1 MVYMDLQEI
10 AGKGNVLD
18 DAHTLA
24 LFSMDEGFA
33 APVKPQCVVRV
44 YTMEEVQ
51 GVVQWA
57 NQTKTPL
64 VPVSSG
70 PPRFRSDTVPGTDGA
85 VVIDLSQMKRIHCI
99 DRKNRVAIVEP
110 GVTFGEMI
118 PALKKEGLSP
128 YMPLVP
134 RSSKSVLMSS
144 LERDPITMPRDHWE
158 TQDPLLCVEV
168 IYGSGDLFR
177 TGSAVG
183 PGNIE
188 EQRKAGKAQV
198 RGLGPSQ
205 IDFTRLIQAAQGTM
219 GIVTWGSIKCNLLP
233 KVNQAFLVGSEKLG
247 PLIDFIYKLMWKK
260 LGNECVLLNA
270 QNLACLLGA
279 DTDGINSLYSQLPP
293 WILIFNIAG
302 HGLLPQ
308 ERVDYQTAEFKD
320 IARSYGLAPVD
331 QLSGISSEDVI
342 KRMSRPSP
350 DPYFKKRLKGGSHDI
365 FFNTTLDRTPE
376 FLAKTIELAA
386 DHSVPPSDLGI
397 YIQPTVQG
405 TNCHFEIN
413 LYFDPDDNGEAGR
426 IQALD
431 TATVN
436 TFADMGGFFSRPYG
450 NWVKTAYE
458 RCPDTVEGLKKLK
471 QIFDPNGIMNPG
483 KLCF

>member
-1 MVYMDLQEI
+1 
-10 AGKGNVLD
+10 
-18 DAHTLA
+18 
-24 LFSMDEGFA
+24 
-33 APVKPQCVVRV
+33 
-44 YTMEEVQ
+44 
-51 GVVQWA
+51 
-57 NQTKTPL
+57 
-64 VPVSSG
+64 
-70 PPRFRSDTVPGTDGA
+70 
-85 VVIDLSQMKRIHCI
+85 
-99 DRKNRVAIVEP
+99 
-110 GVTFGEMI
+110 MI

-144 LERDPITMPRDHWE
+144 LEREPITMPRDHWE

-233 KVNQAFLVGSEKLG
+233 KVNQAFLVGSEKLEL
-247 PLIDFIYKLMWKK
+247 LIDCIYKLMWKK

-331 QLSGISSEDVI
+331 QLSGISAEDVI

-365 FFNTTLDRTPE
+365 FFNTTLDRSPE
-376 FLAKTIELAA
+376 FLAKMIELAA

-431 TATVN
+431 TAAVN
-436 TFADMGGFFSRPYG
+436 TFADMGGFF
-450 NWVKTAYE
+450 
-458 RCPDTVEGLKKLK
+458 
-471 QIFDPNGIMNPG
+471 
-483 KLCF
+483 